1 MDDMISRLIDMDKK
15 AQATVKAAEEK
26 RDEMKAAIAGEK
38 EKLRQSYLAHAD
50 ERIGKMKQAAED
62 DYSDAEKE
70 IEESFRKADAVL
82 SDEFNKSRAAL
93 VSEIAARCRQTKI
106 SC

>member
-38 EKLRQSYLAHAD
+38 EKPW
-50 ERIGKMKQAAED
+50 
-62 DYSDAEKE
+62 
-70 IEESFRKADAVL
+70 
-82 SDEFNKSRAAL
+82 L
-93 VSEIAARCRQTKI
+93 VCITLPVVDLDPLG
-106 SC
+106 